1 MGDLGQVGNRKGFVQ
16 IVPREGE
23 RRHPR
28 KEDIVSNLEGKV
40 AVITGGNSGI
50 GLATAKRFL
59 ADGAARVYLTGRRQ
73 GELDKAVAALNAT
86 DIGGHRDDVAGAKGP
101 RAVGVQGDVTKPA
114 DMARLYEQVKA
125 ETGHIDVVFANAGYA
140 APAPLGALT
149 EEHIDGLLNTDVK
162 GVIWTVQGALPLMS
176 GGGSIILSSSIVG
189 TKGFENWSLYSA
201 SKAAVRSF
209 ARTWAADL
217 KGRNIRVNAI
227 SPGVIHTPAWTESD
241 LPAEQVEGF
250 FGFAASITPLGR
262 IGRDEEVAKV
272 VAFLASDDS
281 SFVNGSEVFVDGGLA
296 QL

>member
-1 MGDLGQVGNRKGFVQ
+1 MSR
-16 IVPREGE
+16 
-23 RRHPR
+23 
-28 KEDIVSNLEGKV
+28 LEGKI
-40 AVITGGNSGI
+40 AIITGANSGI
-50 GLATAKRFL
+50 GLATAKLFL
-59 ADGAARVYLTGRRQ
+59 AEGAARVYVTGRRSA
-73 GELDKAVAALNAT
+73 ELEKAVAALNTA
-86 DIGGHRDDVAGAKGP
+86 DAAGRTERAGKGWQEP

-125 ETGHIDVVFANAGYA
+125 EVGRIDVVFANAGYA

-149 EEHIDGLLNTDVK
+149 EEHVNGLLDTDVK
-162 GVIWTVQGALPLMS
+162 GVIWTIQGALPLM
-176 GGGSIILSSSIVG
+176 GDGGSIILSSSIVG
-189 TKGFENWSLYSA
+189 SKGFENWSVYSA

-227 SPGVIHTPAWTESD
+227 SPGVIHTPAWTESG
-241 LPAEQVEGF
+241 LPTEQVDGF

-262 IGRDEEVAKV
+262 TGRDDEVAKV

-281 SFVNGSEVFVDGGLA
+281 SFVNGSELFVDGGLA